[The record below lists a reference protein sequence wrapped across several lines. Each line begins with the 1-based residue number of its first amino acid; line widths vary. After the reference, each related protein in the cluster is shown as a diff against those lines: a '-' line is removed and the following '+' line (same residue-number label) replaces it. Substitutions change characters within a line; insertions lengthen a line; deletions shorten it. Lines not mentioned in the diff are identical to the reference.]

1 MKEILD
7 KTTERI
13 CNILTN
19 QPEVEAEI
27 RYFAGKVYRDLG
39 DYQAAELMQR
49 RVVALQRQLHPKG
62 HADVADALSNLAIVL
77 MLRGH
82 LSEAEA
88 LSREAVA
95 MGKQCLGPEDS
106 NACCLANVLTA
117 EGKPSEAKALTEGES
132 NK

>member
-106 NACCLANVLTA
+106 NAC
-117 EGKPSEAKALTEGES
+117 
-132 NK
+132 